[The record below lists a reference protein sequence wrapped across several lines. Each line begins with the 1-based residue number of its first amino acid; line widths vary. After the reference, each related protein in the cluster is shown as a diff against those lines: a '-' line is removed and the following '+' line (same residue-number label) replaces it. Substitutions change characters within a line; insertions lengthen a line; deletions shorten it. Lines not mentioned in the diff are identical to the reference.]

1 METVIATAISSGTL
15 ATFITWIIIGRQ
27 KKDNLIADTAAKI
40 VEASSKTIEALS
52 TRLTRTEERVKH
64 VELAQKECEA
74 RERKQNL
81 IIGELKQELRK
92 YSNGK

>member
-1 METVIATAISSGTL
+1 MEHLIATAISSGTL

-40 VEASSKTIEALS
+40 VEASSATIASLV
-52 TRLTRTEERVKH
+52 TRLTINEEKIKR

-74 RERKQNL
+74 REKHQL
-81 IIGELKQELRK
+81 VIIQGLKEELQIRN
-92 YSNGK
+92 NGK